1 MVEHPTSIS
10 ATRSTK
16 PPRATQAHARQ
27 RQALLLISSTWGT
40 WGTAPRVMWLYYS
53 LAYLVLA
60 LALAAYT
67 KLVIQPVLD
76 KWA

>member
-1 MVEHPTSIS
+1 
-10 ATRSTK
+10 
-16 PPRATQAHARQ
+16 
-27 RQALLLISSTWGT
+27 
-40 WGTAPRVMWLYYS
+40 MWLYYS